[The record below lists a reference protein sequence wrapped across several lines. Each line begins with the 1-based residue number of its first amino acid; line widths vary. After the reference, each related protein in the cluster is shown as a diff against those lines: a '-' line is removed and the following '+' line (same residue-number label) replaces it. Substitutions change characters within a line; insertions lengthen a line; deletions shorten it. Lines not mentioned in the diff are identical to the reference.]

1 MCSTQEV
8 DSVVGPRRSWP
19 KLRQQ
24 FCCLRT
30 ESIGHRSGVCGAG
43 EFTHCPESP
52 CQCPSAYRCIGIRNH
67 ERLHAFA
74 AHGLE
79 RRPEPPELLAHL
91 PEDARV
97 LTFREGDNFYGER
110 ERLWAYAV
118 VARPAVWGSSVGE
131 ERQALQALRR
141 LRITH
146 ILIDKVELAALPQG
160 SVAIIGA
167 DFRRMWL
174 ALEYE
179 DRHLELYRI
188 RWENAQT
195 AP

>member
-1 MCSTQEV
+1 MAVLVLLNLPPFLPLHEV
-8 DSVVGPRRSWP
+8 DRVEWNGW
-19 KLRQQ
+19 L
-24 FCCLRT
+24 
-30 ESIGHRSGVCGAG
+30 
-43 EFTHCPESP
+43 THV
-52 CQCPSAYRCIGIRNH
+52 IRNVPATVVSGRVSADRYLASTVLSY
-67 ERLHAFA
+67 EAWQYVN
-74 AHGLE
+74 
-79 RRPEPPELLAHL
+79 AHL
-91 PEDARV
+91 AEDARV
-97 LTFREGDNFYGER
+97 LTFSEGDNLYGER

-118 VARPAVWGSSVGE
+118 VARPAVWGAPVGA
-131 ERQALQALRR
+131 ERQALQALLG